1 MHRRQLLGLMALG
14 LVCLAQRSAGAQEDI
29 YGAQLMT
36 RQEREAYRRDWRA
49 LKTPAERAQ
58 FRDDHVKAM
67 QRRAHEQGIMLRDE
81 LPPGAHGPSTPI
93 KDNGG

>member
-36 RQEREAYRRDWRA
+36 RQEREAR
-49 LKTPAERAQ
+49 
-58 FRDDHVKAM
+58 
-67 QRRAHEQGIMLRDE
+67 
-81 LPPGAHGPSTPI
+81 
-93 KDNGG
+93 